1 MMVEGRS
8 WWTERSGEGVMPVLS
23 ASSLSDRASL
33 IGCKEETMM
42 NKQYLQ
48 DLFDI
53 SGKVA
58 LITGATG
65 GFGKAAAKALAAA
78 GARVMLT
85 GRTAAKLE
93 PIAKEIAAEGWQV
106 AFLAG
111 EIIVHDDVK
120 RIVKGT
126 VDAFGGLDILVTAAG
141 VNKPGFIQEQSDDEW
156 QMIMDAN
163 VKGTYLFCKEAGK
176 VMIEQGRGGKVI
188 LLGSVRGD
196 LGLSRYTGYCP
207 SKGAVHLLAKTLAC
221 EWGPHK
227 INVNCIAPAVFR
239 TELTQWIYDDPVVH
253 KTFLGRIPIGRL
265 GEPEDF
271 IGSVIFLSSKASD
284 WMTGSI
290 MHVDGGYSA
299 G

>member
-1 MMVEGRS
+1 M
-8 WWTERSGEGVMPVLS
+8 SGT
-23 ASSLSDRASL
+23 
-33 IGCKEETMM
+33 EETIM
-42 NKQYLQ
+42 NRQYLQ
-48 DLFDI
+48 DLFDVT
-53 SGKVA
+53 GKVA

-65 GFGKAAAKALAAA
+65 GFGRAASRALAAA
-78 GARVMLT
+78 GAKVMLT

-93 PIAKEIAAEGWQV
+93 PVAKEIAAQGGQV
-106 AFLAG
+106 AFLEG
-111 EIIVHDDVK
+111 DPIVHSDVT

-126 VDAFGGLDILVTAAG
+126 VETFGGIDILITAAG
-141 VNKPGFIQEQSDDEW
+141 VNKPGLIHQQSDDEW

-163 VKGTYLFCKEAGK
+163 VKGTYLFCKEVGK
-176 VMIEQGRGGKVI
+176 VMMEQGRGGKVI

-196 LGLSRYTGYCP
+196 LGLNRYTGYCP

-253 KTFLGRIPIGRL
+253 KTFLSRIPIGRL

-290 MHVDGGYSA
+290 VNVDGGYMA